1 MLGFY
6 DDFSKLEIWNAIK
19 SLRGKKCNEYKTLED
34 TDTRE
39 ALAYYVTERRAKERL
54 RIQNYLLLY

>member
-1 MLGFY
+1 M
-6 DDFSKLEIWNAIK
+6 STN
-19 SLRGKKCNEYKTLED
+19 KTLED